1 MYSPRDNRILKN
13 IPNYIGIGFR
23 RSGTSWLHKVINS
36 HNEIGKPE
44 DGGLHFFS
52 NNYSLGIDWYKSNLE
67 LYENK
72 KIIIEMSVSYSY
84 PEFARISAERIRQFN
99 REINI
104 FMCLRNPIKRAY
116 SDYLRSIR
124 MSEISPN
131 EDFYEIMKNKN
142 IIYERSKY
150 KNILRNYYNNFPKDN
165 IKIFFY
171 EDLREDPKLFL
182 ADFSKY
188 VNLDYSFNDAH
199 VRRTEYPGKT
209 IRYRRLNWIIK
220 GFKNLLD
227 YLFKKIYLYKSWSK
241 IKKRYLNL
249 YEDILDKS
257 YKELALSN
265 HIFNQL
271 LPEFIEDIEYI
282 EEKTGRNLN
291 SWKKNE

>member
-1 MYSPRDNRILKN
+1 MKN

-44 DGGLHFFS
+44 NGGLHFFS
-52 NNYSLGIDWYKSNLE
+52 NNYALGIDWYKSNLE
-67 LYENK
+67 LYKNQ

-84 PEFARISAERIRQFN
+84 PEFAKISADRIRQFN
-99 REINI
+99 SKINI

-124 MSEISPN
+124 MSEISPS
-131 EDFYEIMKNKN
+131 EDFYKIMKDKN

-150 KNILRNYYNNFPKDN
+150 KNILMHYYNNFPKDN

-171 EDLREDPKLFL
+171 EDLKEDPKFFL
-182 ADFSKY
+182 DEFSKY
-188 VNLDYSFNDAH
+188 LSLDGSFDEGH

-209 IRYRRLNWIIK
+209 IRYVRVNLMIK
-220 GFKNLLD
+220 GLKSLLD
-227 YLFKKIYLYKSWSK
+227 YVFKKIYLYESWSR
-241 IKKRYLNL
+241 IKKRHLNV
-249 YEDILDKS
+249 YEGILDKS
-257 YKELALSN
+257 YKEIALSN
-265 HIFNQL
+265 QVFNQL
-271 LPEFIEDIEYI
+271 LPEFTEDIEYI
-282 EEKTGRNLN
+282 EKKTGKNLN